1 MYPVSCAPPCNF
13 ILLQIAVAQR
23 ACEVLCDLAAACAV
37 LPRDAPFFLMQSLG
51 HSFSTELPASHSSSN
66 PSSSH
71 STAHARNAVVTC
83 DATVGGFCLM
93 VLRVLCPL
101 LCSAAAFAPNISL
114 KLLLAGKPI
123 PLSMPPRFL

>member
-1 MYPVSCAPPCNF
+1 M
-13 ILLQIAVAQR
+13 QIAVAQR

-37 LPRDAPFFLMQSLG
+37 LPRDTPFYLMQSLG
-51 HSFSTELPASHSSSN
+51 HTFSTELPASHSSSK

-71 STAHARNAVVTC
+71 STAPARDAVVTC

-114 KLLLAGKPI
+114 KLLLAGKSNP
-123 PLSMPPRFL
+123 PLPLPFSPSLTPLRAQL